1 MKKEGKFS
9 LVKVEVSR
17 INTLIK
23 TLEKQINDFESAY
36 MKKDFQEF
44 NSLKKEI
51 IQTQRKIDSIIE

>member
-9 LVKVEVSR
+9 LIRGEVSK

-23 TLEKQINDFESAY
+23 TLEKQIKDFESAY